1 MSKSIAK
8 ISTIVLFVGTIAIT
22 MTSCGASKTAQCNSV
37 AKVLEKV
44 EAATKEMDA
53 AKTTDPVKAAGVFSD
68 MSVKID
74 GFGKDIKAL
83 DIKDEKL
90 KGYQARI
97 VDAYQGYGRL
107 FSKMAPA
114 IKSKDVKAVTQQIA
128 ELKTASVKEQALGKE
143 IGAYCT
149 GK

>member
-8 ISTIVLFVGTIAIT
+8 ITATVLFASTIAIT

-53 AKTTDPVKAAGVFSD
+53 AKTTDSVKAAGVFSE

-74 GFGKDIKAL
+74 GFGKDIQAL

-97 VDAYQGYGRL
+97 VEAYQGYGKL
-107 FSKMAPA
+107 FGKMAPA
-114 IKSKDVKAVTQQIA
+114 IKSKDVNTVTQQIA